1 MKERINPWVSLIPV
15 IIGVFMVMLD
25 TSILNIALPEI
36 AQDFRASA
44 SDVQWLLNAYL
55 ITLVILLITMGR
67 IGDMVR
73 RNLLY
78 TGGMAI
84 FTLGSYLCAESWSIG
99 AFITFRIIQ
108 AIGGAI
114 LTGNSMALI
123 TELFPAGKRG
133 AAMGI
138 QSILIASSFA
148 LGPVVGGWLTTRLGW
163 HWVFYI
169 NVPIGIMGVII
180 ALLLLPSLGH
190 RVREP
195 IDVIGLILLSIT
207 LGFFTLGIIQGQDWG
222 WKSEKTVASFLI
234 SISYLVAFIARE
246 ITYDHPIL
254 DLSLFKIRNYSA
266 GISSLFFLSLGLST
280 SMFLLP
286 FFLQGIKGL
295 SAEESGYWILPLP
308 IVNTVIAPMAGR
320 LSDRI
325 NPKVIMLLGPILF
338 SMGLYL
344 LSGIEVDVRFWDLVP
359 VYLVLGSGMGMLM
372 PVAMNVM
379 MSSVPLD
386 KAGMASGTIQTSN
399 SLARA
404 MGVAFGGVL
413 FTGKM
418 NALIPNYG
426 NQIPNPMQV
435 NFLKFL
441 YMRGFESPLFRVIE
455 AFMKSFHQVFLNAI
469 PLVIGSLLIIL
480 FFLKGEEHLRIVG
493 RSTDG
498 REVAV

>member
-1 MKERINPWVSLIPV
+1 MKDRINPWISLIPV

-55 ITLVILLITMGR
+55 ITLVVLLITMGR

-99 AFITFRIIQ
+99 AFVTFRIVQ
-108 AIGGAI
+108 AVGGAI

-133 AAMGI
+133 AAMGV

-148 LGPVVGGWLTTRLGW
+148 LGPVVGGWLTTRMGW

-180 ALLLLPSLGH
+180 ALLLLPSTGR

-195 IDVIGLILLSIT
+195 IDIIGLMLLAVG

-222 WKSEKTVASFLI
+222 WRSEKTMASFLI
-234 SISYLVAFIARE
+234 SFSYLIAFGVRE

-254 DLSLFKIRNYSA
+254 DLSLFKIRNYST
-266 GISSLFFLSLGLST
+266 GILSLFFLSLGLST
-280 SMFLLP
+280 SMLLLP

-308 IVNTVIAPMAGR
+308 IINTVIAPMAGR

-325 NPKVIMLLGPILF
+325 NPKIIMSLGPVFFSTGLF
-338 SMGLYL
+338 L
-344 LSGIEVDVRFWDLVP
+344 LSRIDMDVRFWDLIP
-359 VYLVLGSGMGMLM
+359 IFLVLGGGMGMLM

-379 MSSVPLD
+379 MSSVPIH

-418 NALIPNYG
+418 NDLIPGYG
-426 NQIPNPMQV
+426 NQIPGPMQIE
-435 NFLKFL
+435 FLRFL
-441 YMRGFESPLFRVIE
+441 AGKGFPGPLVMIVDS
-455 AFMKSFHQVFLNAI
+455 FMKSLHQVFLDAI
-469 PLVIGSLLIIL
+469 PLVITSLLIIL
-480 FFLKGEEHLRIVG
+480 LFLKGREHLRVIG
-493 RSTDG
+493 RTEPG
-498 REVAV
+498 VEVAA